1 MNNKVAFA
9 CTKEKEYIARL
20 FIVQK
25 PMQGKHNTIQNH
37 VKYMIAYACKLR
49 QSTTCSYLHI

>member
-9 CTKEKEYIARL
+9 FTKEKEYIARL

-25 PMQGKHNTIQNH
+25 SIQGKHNTIPNQ
-37 VKYMIAYACKLR
+37 VTIYDCVCL
-49 QSTTCSYLHI
+49 